1 MGGVKKG
8 GQGVGMKLGTLWEGA
23 WKFCGCLRRTTVR
36 LGERRERAKGRKFR
50 EIIKVPGIITSE
62 SNRKG
67 TQQGR
72 SGDSAP
78 EIHTAGRA
86 VGCVGMGQQCWQSQC
101 AGARLTYVGRLKVT
115 LAVSEEE
122 FSAVVLVLL
131 AGMAA
136 PGGGG
141 GMLG

>member
-1 MGGVKKG
+1 
-8 GQGVGMKLGTLWEGA
+8 
-23 WKFCGCLRRTTVR
+23 
-36 LGERRERAKGRKFR
+36 
-50 EIIKVPGIITSE
+50 
-62 SNRKG
+62 
-67 TQQGR
+67 
-72 SGDSAP
+72 
-78 EIHTAGRA
+78 
-86 VGCVGMGQQCWQSQC
+86 MGQQRWRSQC

-141 GMLG
+141 GGDSGVAGAQFLTAD

>member
-1 MGGVKKG
+1 
-8 GQGVGMKLGTLWEGA
+8 
-23 WKFCGCLRRTTVR
+23 
-36 LGERRERAKGRKFR
+36 
-50 EIIKVPGIITSE
+50 
-62 SNRKG
+62 
-67 TQQGR
+67 
-72 SGDSAP
+72 
-78 EIHTAGRA
+78 
-86 VGCVGMGQQCWQSQC
+86 MGQQRWQSQC